1 MKTLKQ
7 QISEI
12 RTMSELNDVFKAVK
26 ARQQVIRAQDIA
38 IKKATLCVGQKV
50 IVNGQSNVN
59 KVGII
64 EKIKIKNAV
73 VNIDGQR
80 WNCPLT
86 ILATVATVRSA

>member
-7 QISEI
+7 QITEI
-12 RTMSELNDVFKAVK
+12 RTMSELNDVIKAIK
-26 ARQQVIRAQDIA
+26 AQRNAIIAQDAA

-50 IVNGQSNVN
+50 KVNGLKNFN

-64 EKIKIKNAV
+64 EKIKIKKAV
-73 VNIDGQR
+73 VNIDGQL

-86 ILATVATVRSA
+86 ILECA

>member
-7 QISEI
+7 QITKI
-12 RTMSELNDVFKAVK
+12 RTMSELNDVIKAIK
-26 ARQQVIRAQDIA
+26 AQRNAIIAQDAA

-50 IVNGQSNVN
+50 KVNGSKNFN

-64 EKIKIKNAV
+64 EKIKIKKAV
-73 VNIDGQR
+73 VNIDGQL

-86 ILATVATVRSA
+86 ILECA

>member
-86 ILATVATVRSA
+86 ILATVRSA

>member
-12 RTMSELNDVFKAVK
+12 RTMSELNDVFRAIKAQ
-26 ARQQVIRAQDIA
+26 QQVIRAKETA
-38 IKKATLCVGQKV
+38 IKKATLCVGQPV
-50 IVNGQSNVN
+50 MVNGSKNFN
-59 KVGII
+59 KKGII

-73 VNIDGQR
+73 VRIDGEL

-86 ILATVATVRSA
+86 ILEAV

>member
-7 QISEI
+7 QITEI
-12 RTMSELNDVFKAVK
+12 RTMSELNDVIKAIK
-26 ARQQVIRAQDIA
+26 AQRNAIIAQDAA

-50 IVNGQSNVN
+50 KVNGSKNFN

-64 EKIKIKNAV
+64 EKIKIKKAV
-73 VNIDGQR
+73 VNIDGQL

-86 ILATVATVRSA
+86 ILECA